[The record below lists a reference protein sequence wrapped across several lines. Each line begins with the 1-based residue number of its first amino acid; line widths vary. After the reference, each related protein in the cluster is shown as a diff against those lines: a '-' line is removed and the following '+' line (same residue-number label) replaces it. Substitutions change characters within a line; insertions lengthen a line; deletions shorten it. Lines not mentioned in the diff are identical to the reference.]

1 MADSVA
7 SFVLEKFAEVLK
19 QEISLL
25 SGVKEQVKSLEN
37 ELVMINGFL
46 RNSEGDQQQQQQQ
59 QHDHNDAV
67 KEAFIEQIRDVARDA
82 EDVIDKYI
90 VHVIKQKRRTI
101 PGKLLHSLD
110 VHDVANT
117 ITDIKNIISNCFA
130 NREKYANQGSRQP
143 SRIDVDAAAA
153 VAAADG
159 GSRPSFR
166 RSRTAVE
173 RDHVVGL
180 EDHIYKLVNQL
191 TQDRCSRRDVIS
203 ITGMGGSGKTKL
215 AKKIYQH
222 NAVIAYFQT
231 RVWVDGSREYKSRD
245 WLLGIL
251 SCLTIGITNEILG
264 MPDDKLKQTLRK
276 GLQGKRYLVVMDGMW
291 NNGVWNTINTAFPD
305 EPKGGR
311 ILITCREKV
320 VTSIDDCTTLPYSL
334 PPLNEKQSLELL
346 CKNVFPN
353 GDCPRNL
360 KTYVKQHAESC
371 KGLPLSIVVL
381 GDNLKRKDIFSYR
394 TWSDTIDADSNHR
407 KQCLDILGQSYKHLP
422 RHLKCCFLY
431 LGLFP
436 KQFEIPARQLI
447 ELWSAEGFIKANG
460 GRDVVKVA
468 EDCLEE
474 LIDRS
479 LIEVVSKRTDGGVK
493 TCRIHYLLQEL
504 CKSESEREKFL
515 EVHRISDS
523 EVPPPWSKARRLSI
537 QGSTSHYISS
547 FSYNASSARSLL
559 LFSEN
564 NLFET
569 NHWQKIC
576 KSFMYVRLLY
586 LWKVQIESIPKDIEN
601 LVLLRYIRIWNDQ
614 VLKIPAIPDS
624 ICSLRY
630 LESID
635 INGQVIEYLPKKIWR
650 MKQLRHLKVSK
661 SMRLRDPPRR
671 NSGTSVALV
680 NLRILS
686 GLAVD
691 KKTKLLMAKARSKFP
706 NVEKL
711 HLVSDTKKPMVE
723 SEVADLLESLKN
735 LQRLK
740 SLKVVNF
747 PKFQPR
753 ISLLPSTLNKITIVS
768 SCLDL
773 EHFKILGQLSNLR
786 ILKLRKTYRSS
797 PNMPSKLSCLRG
809 EFSTL
814 EVFQMMGLTIETW
827 EMKRGAMPNLQ
838 RLVIKDC
845 YELRNLPNEL
855 SNSIKLRHVEVS
867 EMSENFMKLL
877 VEFKVPKECEL
888 LTDSNVQ
895 EMDDNEN
902 DFYDASGDDL
912 NYYDPSPSR
921 QAGGEKMADIIVP
934 VFMENLT
941 KPVGHEAN
949 LLLEVK
955 DHVCLLEDD
964 LGIINTFL
972 KDFDGKQNEHNV
984 MFFGWAMI
992 TPSLKKPT
1000 GDISVEFGIPADKPR
1015 MRK

>member
-153 VAAADG
+153 DG

-191 TQDRCSRRDVIS
+191 TQDWCSRRDVIS

-394 TWSDTIDADSNHR
+394 TW
-407 KQCLDILGQSYKHLP
+407 
-422 RHLKCCFLY
+422 
-431 LGLFP
+431 
-436 KQFEIPARQLI
+436 
-447 ELWSAEGFIKANG
+447 
-460 GRDVVKVA
+460 
-468 EDCLEE
+468 
-474 LIDRS
+474 
-479 LIEVVSKRTDGGVK
+479 
-493 TCRIHYLLQEL
+493 
-504 CKSESEREKFL
+504 
-515 EVHRISDS
+515 
-523 EVPPPWSKARRLSI
+523 
-537 QGSTSHYISS
+537 
-547 FSYNASSARSLL
+547 
-559 LFSEN
+559 
-564 NLFET
+564 
-569 NHWQKIC
+569 
-576 KSFMYVRLLY
+576 
-586 LWKVQIESIPKDIEN
+586 
-601 LVLLRYIRIWNDQ
+601 IWNDQ

-686 GLAVD
+686 
-691 KKTKLLMAKARSKFP
+691 
-706 NVEKL
+706 
-711 HLVSDTKKPMVE
+711 
-723 SEVADLLESLKN
+723 DLLESLKN

-921 QAGGEKMADIIVP
+921 QYPTSDHRRWFTSSFFVSII
-934 VFMENLT
+934 F
-941 KPVGHEAN
+941 
-949 LLLEVK
+949 
-955 DHVCLLEDD
+955 
-964 LGIINTFL
+964 IFL
-972 KDFDGKQNEHNV
+972 SV
-984 MFFGWAMI
+984 FFGI
-992 TPSLKKPT
+992 L
-1000 GDISVEFGIPADKPR
+1000 ISEYRLRFHNLS
-1015 MRK
+1015 

>member
-7 SFVLEKFAEVLK
+7 SFVLEKFTE
-19 QEISLL
+19 
-25 SGVKEQVKSLEN
+25 
-37 ELVMINGFL
+37 
-46 RNSEGDQQQQQQQ
+46 
-59 QHDHNDAV
+59 NDAV
-67 KEAFIEQIRDVARDA
+67 KEAFIDQIRDVARDA
-82 EDVIDKYI
+82 VDVIDKYI
-90 VHVIKQKRRTI
+90 IHVIKQKRRTI

-117 ITDIKNIISNCFA
+117 ITAIKNVINDCFV
-130 NREKYANQGSRQP
+130 NREKYANQGSRKP

-153 VAAADG
+153 ADG
-159 GSRPSFR
+159 GNRPLFR
-166 RSRTAVE
+166 RSGTAVE

-180 EDHIYKLVNQL
+180 DDHIYKLVNQL
-191 TQDRCSRRDVIS
+191 TKDRCSRRDVIS

-215 AKKIYQH
+215 ARKIYQH
-222 NAVIAYFQT
+222 NAVIYHFQAH
-231 RVWVDGSREYKSRD
+231 VWVDGSREYRCRD

-251 SCLTIGITNEILG
+251 SCLPFGNTNEILG
-264 MPDDKLKQTLRK
+264 MPEDTLKQTLRNR
-276 GLQGKRYLVVMDGMW
+276 LQGRRYLVVMDGMW
-291 NNGVWNTINTAFPD
+291 NNGIWNTINTAFPD
-305 EPKGGR
+305 EPKGSR
-311 ILITCREKV
+311 ILITCPEKV
-320 VTSIDDCTTLPYSL
+320 VTSIDDSTTLPYTL

-346 CKNVFPN
+346 CKNVFPH
-353 GDCPRNL
+353 GDCPR
-360 KTYVKQHAESC
+360 
-371 KGLPLSIVVL
+371 
-381 GDNLKRKDIFSYR
+381 
-394 TWSDTIDADSNHR
+394 
-407 KQCLDILGQSYKHLP
+407 
-422 RHLKCCFLY
+422 HLKPLY
-431 LGLFP
+431 
-436 KQFEIPARQLI
+436 
-447 ELWSAEGFIKANG
+447 
-460 GRDVVKVA
+460 
-468 EDCLEE
+468 
-474 LIDRS
+474 
-479 LIEVVSKRTDGGVK
+479 
-493 TCRIHYLLQEL
+493 
-504 CKSESEREKFL
+504 
-515 EVHRISDS
+515 S
-523 EVPPPWSKARRLSI
+523 EVPPPSSKARRLSI

-547 FSYNASSARSLL
+547 FSYNASSAHSLV

-576 KSFMYVRLLY
+576 KSFMYIRVLY
-586 LWKVQIESIPKDIEN
+586 LWNVQIESIPKDIEN

-624 ICSLRY
+624 ICDLRY

-661 SMRLRDPPRR
+661 LMRLRDPPRR

-723 SEVADLLESLKN
+723 SEVADLLERLKN
-735 LQRLK
+735 LRRLK

-747 PKFQPR
+747 LKFQPR

-827 EMKRGAMPNLQ
+827 EMKKGAMPNLQ
-838 RLVIKDC
+838 RLVIKEC
-845 YELRNLPNEL
+845 YELRYLPNEL
-855 SNSIKLRHVEVS
+855 SNLIKLRHIEVS

-902 DFYDASGDDL
+902 DFYDASGDDW
-912 NYYDPSPSR
+912 NNYDPPPSR
-921 QAGGEKMADIIVP
+921 QHP
-934 VFMENLT
+934 T
-941 KPVGHEAN
+941 S
-949 LLLEVK
+949 
-955 DHVCLLEDD
+955 DHRRWFTSSFFVSIMFIFLSAF
-964 LGIINTFL
+964 LGILISEYRLRF
-972 KDFDGKQNEHNV
+972 HNL
-984 MFFGWAMI
+984 
-992 TPSLKKPT
+992 S
-1000 GDISVEFGIPADKPR
+1000 
-1015 MRK
+1015 